1 MKKSFLCFFD
11 FRFEKRYFYIAMN
24 FPQNKK
30 FAFTIIDDTDG
41 ATIENTKPVY
51 DFLYKLGFKTTKTI
65 WAFPSKDKFKGLS
78 LQDYRYRQ
86 FINKL
91 QRQGFEIALHSVGSG
106 SFFRQ
111 DTLDGLEVFKQF
123 IGHYPKIQIN
133 HAQNPDSLYWGI
145 KRLSFLKPF
154 WRWSKFS
161 GDNQKSTYFWGDYAK
176 KYIKYIRNFS
186 FNHLN
191 TLKVDSIMPYKDPLK
206 PYANYWFSASN
217 APDISSF
224 LKITSH
230 QNIDKL
236 VEEGGAAILYT
247 HFASGF
253 IKGARLNLEFQ
264 KNMTYIA
271 QKGGYFVVASELL
284 DYLKST
290 KKQNIRPQANI
301 RKLELKWCWEKVR
314 EKLQL

>member
-1 MKKSFLCFFD
+1 MK
-11 FRFEKRYFYIAMN
+11 

-30 FAFTIIDDTDG
+30 FALTIIDDTDG
-41 ATIENTKPVY
+41 ATIENVKPVY

-65 WAFPSKDKFKGLS
+65 WTFPSKDKFKGLF

-106 SFFRQ
+106 KFNRQ
-111 DTLDGLEVFKQF
+111 DTLDGLEIFKQF
-123 IGHYPKIQIN
+123 IGHYPKMQIN
-133 HAQNPDSLYWGI
+133 HAQNPDNLYWGI

-176 KYIKYIRNFS
+176 KNIKYIRNFS
-186 FNHLN
+186 FNYLN
-191 TLKVDSIMPYKDPLK
+191 TLKVDSLMPYKDSLK
-206 PYANYWFSASN
+206 PYTNYWFSASN

-224 LKITSH
+224 LKITSY

-236 VEEGGAAILYT
+236 AEEGGAAIIYT

-253 IKGARLNLEFQ
+253 VKNGQLNAGFQ

-271 QKGGYFVVASELL
+271 QKGGYFVPGSILL
-284 DYLKST
+284 DYLLT
-290 KKQNIRPQANI
+290 QKKQKNTSTSEI
-301 RKLELKWCWEKVR
+301 RKLELKWCFDKI
-314 EKLQL
+314 KSKF